1 MKSFEE
7 IRTILRE
14 EDLKTILKEKS
25 GKKLGVFSTAVFLII
40 AAMVF
45 YAVFTLC
52 GGIRLNQMNE
62 YLEEIPAL
70 YENRVDEF
78 RLRSRIYED
87 DIRARAELGLK
98 LYCEETGK
106 ADAEKLEQVRD
117 AVGATNVSVVDGQT
131 LEPCAPHFEF
141 YPILTENGENTWKS
155 EGKGLAVFS
164 IPGDTEHNLSFEF
177 SCGNLL
183 DLYNTLDDGSDILET
198 LFSDGDVIAFA
209 KSGDKMVISQLDGF
223 TPEQTAQLKEEV
235 TKVLQ
240 GTKNPRSAKN
250 GRSNRLIKLLGKH
263 YLAAM
268 ESYPEVESE
277 VLLTVPLI
285 NVVRNGIYI
294 AVAISVILGLGLVL
308 FQIYAFRRLFI
319 QKAKKKT
326 DSVSRD
332 RVYHETW
339 PGILV
344 VIVVTIVFSVMLL
357 LLESRSNASLTA
369 TAWRESIQ
377 QEIDWRQTQKKAIRN
392 TFTDIYQN
400 RAQMLADYLMEHPD
414 YQTHEGMK
422 ELNRIAK
429 TDYLMRF
436 GSNGQE
442 LISSN
447 SYTGFTIGKD
457 LSEEYRSVLMG
468 YPNTIVGPAAD
479 PYTGQMQLG
488 TAILMTNKEG
498 MPDGFFLAVY
508 SAEDLYEELER
519 MSYEN
524 IVNNTFVHKGYI
536 AAAINEENGRFIA
549 HTDPGMIG
557 LKAEDFLEDYEA
569 GSSFDGFTIY
579 NGVNVRASAR
589 SNNGKM
595 LAFIVPEREDSYLH
609 ALSLPVVL
617 IVLLVL
623 VLLYYPIASVLIAR
637 AMAEA
642 KEKGDLQ
649 TAAHVGAPMR
659 AFSDGYSIFLTLF
672 VIFVLIAS
680 SNGWWTS
687 FDYVLSGEW
696 TDGLHLISLWA
707 TLFVIAAT
715 IFCVFLIRT
724 VLNRMENRLSSKSK
738 TITRLVNSLIS
749 YAAYIFLFFCIL
761 SMFGVNTKTLLASAG
776 IISIAVGMGAQSM
789 AADLLAGVFMMLEG
803 TVRVGDHVSVG
814 GVTGYVTDMGI
825 RSTQITDEKGNVVIL
840 NNSKVNSVCN
850 MSRKKEPLEPEDDNE

>member
-98 LYCEETGK
+98 LYCEENGQ
-106 ADAEKLEQVRD
+106 ADAEKLERVRD

-164 IPGDTEHNLSFEF
+164 IPGDTEHNLAFEF
-177 SCGNLL
+177 SCNELTE
-183 DLYNTLDDGSDILET
+183 LYNILDDGSDILD
-198 LFSDGDVIAFA
+198 LIFPDGDGIAVA
-209 KSGDKMVISQLDGF
+209 RSGDKMVTSRLDGF
-223 TPEQTAQLKEEV
+223 TPEQVERLKKDADKAFNK
-235 TKVLQ
+235 TGKIIKLQ
-240 GTKNPRSAKN
+240 GKR
-250 GRSNRLIKLLGKH
+250 
-263 YLAAM
+263 YLAVSR
-268 ESYPEVESE
+268 SYPQAESD
-277 VLLTVPLI
+277 VLLAVPVS

-294 AVAISVILGLGLVL
+294 AVVITLILYLGMLL

-468 YPNTIVGPAAD
+468 YPNAIVGPAAD

-498 MPDGFFLAVY
+498 MPDGFLLAVY

-589 SNNGKM
+589 SNDGKM

-609 ALSLPVVL
+609 ALSLPVVM

-687 FDYVLSGEW
+687 FDHVLSGEW

-707 TLFVIAAT
+707 ALFVIAAT

>member
-164 IPGDTEHNLSFEF
+164 IPGDTEHNLAFEF
-177 SCGNLL
+177 SCSELTE
-183 DLYNTLDDGSDILET
+183 LYNILDDGSDLLDLI
-198 LFSDGDVIAFA
+198 FPDGDGIAVA
-209 KSGDKMVISQLDGF
+209 RSGDKMVTSRLDGF
-223 TPEQTAQLKEEV
+223 TPEQVERLKEDADKAFNK
-235 TKVLQ
+235 TGKIIKLQ
-240 GTKNPRSAKN
+240 GKR
-250 GRSNRLIKLLGKH
+250 
-263 YLAAM
+263 YLAVSR
-268 ESYPEVESE
+268 SYPQAESD
-277 VLLTVPLI
+277 VLLAVPVS

-294 AVAISVILGLGLVL
+294 AVVITLILYLGMLL

-468 YPNTIVGPAAD
+468 YPNAIVGPAAD

-498 MPDGFFLAVY
+498 MPDGFLLAVY

-589 SNNGKM
+589 SNDGKM

-609 ALSLPVVL
+609 ALSLPVVM

-637 AMAEA
+637 AIAEA

-680 SNGWWTS
+680 FNGWWTS
-687 FDYVLSGEW
+687 FDHVLSGEW

-707 TLFVIAAT
+707 ALFVIAAT

-850 MSRKKEPLEPEDDNE
+850 MSRKKEHLEPEDDNE

>member
-78 RLRSRIYED
+78 RLRSRIYQD

-98 LYCEETGK
+98 LYCEENGQ
-106 ADAEKLEQVRD
+106 ADAEKLERVRD

-164 IPGDTEHNLSFEF
+164 IPGDTEHNLAFEF
-177 SCGNLL
+177 SCSELTE
-183 DLYNTLDDGSDILET
+183 LYNILDDGSDLLDLI
-198 LFSDGDVIAFA
+198 FPDGDGIAVA
-209 KSGDKMVISQLDGF
+209 RSGDKMVTSRLDGF
-223 TPEQTAQLKEEV
+223 TPEQVERLKKDADKAFNK
-235 TKVLQ
+235 TGKIIKLQ
-240 GTKNPRSAKN
+240 GKR
-250 GRSNRLIKLLGKH
+250 
-263 YLAAM
+263 YLAVSR
-268 ESYPEVESE
+268 SYPQAESD
-277 VLLTVPLI
+277 VLLAVPVS

-294 AVAISVILGLGLVL
+294 AVVITLILYLGMLL

-468 YPNTIVGPAAD
+468 YPNAIVGPAAD

-498 MPDGFFLAVY
+498 MPDGFLLAVY

-589 SNNGKM
+589 SNDGKM

-609 ALSLPVVL
+609 ALSLPVVM

-687 FDYVLSGEW
+687 FDHVLSGEW

-707 TLFVIAAT
+707 ALFVIAAT

-850 MSRKKEPLEPEDDNE
+850 MSRKKEHLEPEDDNE